1 MLHKVIIV
9 AQMLHVL
16 TQKNNFPLKI
26 YEIILNELRNTD
38 LYFIWFDFMISQVV
52 LEFSDK
58 GLIFISIP
66 YHDFVIIFS
75 ANSKF
80 LPHE

>member
-26 YEIILNELRNTD
+26 YEIILNEWRINLLT
-38 LYFIWFDFMISQVV
+38 MITIV
-52 LEFSDK
+52 
-58 GLIFISIP
+58 
-66 YHDFVIIFS
+66 
-75 ANSKF
+75 
-80 LPHE
+80 